1 MTELIRLFRFVSLET
16 GLIAG
21 FALIVLG
28 LAGSVW
34 AVLDWRSASFADLD
48 PERSLR
54 VVVPSV
60 VALTLGF
67 QIALSSFF
75 LSILGLSR
83 TRQ

>member
-1 MTELIRLFRFVSLET
+1 MSPVRSL
-16 GLIAG
+16 AA
-21 FALIVLG
+21 F
-28 LAGSVW
+28 GSVTKEM
-34 AVLDWRSASFADLD
+34 DGASFADLD

-67 QIALSSFF
+67 QVALSSFF

-83 TRQ
+83 TR